1 MIKRGIGESVRDSLN
16 SAIFGTIGSEI
27 VITPYTQATSDGGH
41 TGQVETDGTAVTEIA
56 VPFEEIKKITT
67 QKFGV
72 LETGQFKL
80 GLKATATFDISGDT
94 KYKAVWQGDT
104 YDIVSQD
111 RFTIKD
117 VLVAWIITL
126 SKRID

>member
-1 MIKRGIGESVRDSLN
+1 MN
-16 SAIFGTIGSEI
+16 SAIFGTIGSSI
-27 VITPYTQATSDGGH
+27 VITPYTQATTDGGYS
-41 TGQVETDGTAVTEIA
+41 GQAETDGTPVTETA
-56 VPFEEIKKITT
+56 VPFEEIKKIVT
-67 QKFGV
+67 QKFGI

-80 GLKATATFDISGDT
+80 GLKSTATFDLSGAT

-104 YDIVSQD
+104 YDIIAQD

-126 SKRID
+126 SKRHDD